1 MSKRLTVDQRRE
13 IFHALV
19 TTQDTVSDVPKSRQV
34 ILKRFGI
41 SETVLRQIEDEGI
54 EREWPPLDEDE
65 DVLVLQR
72 AVRAG

>member
-19 TTQDTVSDVPKSRQV
+19 TTQDVVRDVPKSRQM
-34 ILKRFGI
+34 IQKQFSI

-54 EREWPPLDEDE
+54 EREWPPLEEDE
-65 DVLVLQR
+65 PIIQMRHAAR
-72 AVRAG
+72 A